1 MKPPPLCRPSVSNG
15 LAPPPYIHMMK
26 ECWAESV
33 EKRPSFDDITRQ
45 LREMNKGEQLPLAQV
60 ETIGDAYM
68 CVSGLPQRNG
78 IKHAGEI
85 ATMALELLSAIAEM
99 KVPHLPLV
107 PLKLRIG
114 CHSGHCAAGVVG
126 LTMPRYCLFGDTV
139 NTASRMESHSQADR
153 IHLSK
158 DTKDLLDQLGGYI
171 TRDRGLTEI
180 KSKGRMQ
187 TYWLVGKEGF
197 SKPLPQLAEDSDNET
212 ANHGLESLLKE
223 EELQQLLDGVL
234 QNTSSNQRGS
244 HLPLPASSKPNKS
257 QTNCSR
263 TASNANNFQSAEI
276 GIRNNKQLISSRQ
289 DKLSIE
295 ESPKSNFKTKNL
307 SPHEKHNGPLLTNAK
322 ERNTAKFLSK
332 SSKNNHL
339 NSSPSLKEKVSSSK
353 VHKVQVKPANAALEP
368 QNRVSPSSS
377 NTSSSTTFTGVS
389 TGQGQIDIGQM

>member
-1 MKPPPLCRPSVSNG
+1 M
-15 LAPPPYIHMMK
+15 I
-26 ECWAESV
+26 
-33 EKRPSFDDITRQ
+33 
-45 LREMNKGEQLPLAQV
+45 
-60 ETIGDAYM
+60 
-68 CVSGLPQRNG
+68 
-78 IKHAGEI
+78 
-85 ATMALELLSAIAEM
+85 
-99 KVPHLPLV
+99 
-107 PLKLRIG
+107 
-114 CHSGHCAAGVVG
+114 
-126 LTMPRYCLFGDTV
+126 YC
-139 NTASRMESHSQADR
+139 SS
-153 IHLSK
+153 
-158 DTKDLLDQLGGYI
+158 
-171 TRDRGLTEI
+171 
-180 KSKGRMQ
+180 
-187 TYWLVGKEGF
+187 
-197 SKPLPQLAEDSDNET
+197 ET